1 MNQKHK
7 KENMSRPA
15 NPAKPI
21 VDALLQ
27 RFLPLAGRRIDTA
40 QAQVFFGFVVVLFG
54 FCSVLIDQPK
64 EDLYCQGHGN
74 DMQLVFQDVDLELCF
89 FFYMCMSLY
98 LPWK

>member
-1 MNQKHK
+1 MSSTLLLDLIIYKEKEEEEEEEEEDDEEEVEEEVQENVNQKHTK

-40 QAQVFFGFVVVLFG
+40 QAQVFFGFVFV
-54 FCSVLIDQPK
+54 
-64 EDLYCQGHGN
+64 
-74 DMQLVFQDVDLELCF
+74 
-89 FFYMCMSLY
+89 
-98 LPWK
+98 